1 MIDFEGLISYT
12 NYEIKW
18 KRIQRGDSMLFEHRV
33 EKILHLLAERN
44 TVTIQEFVASI
55 GASESTIR
63 RDLISLEEVGELRRI
78 HGGAT
83 TVNDIEKEQNMM
95 QKVSQNHDG
104 KLRIAKHAVTLV
116 KPDSQIY
123 VDAGT
128 ATLELIK
135 ILPVNQ
141 NIQVVT
147 NGVDHALLAIQ
158 RGLSVT
164 IVGGE
169 IKPNTHAI
177 AGMTAFKQLERM
189 NFTHAFMGM
198 NGIHDETGLTTTN
211 IDEALMK
218 ELAMQQSQNIRLLMD
233 ASKIGKVYDFKVE
246 APTQAI
252 VLMDKQSNPHS
263 KVMLEKINKKYDVQF
278 VEESN

>member
-1 MIDFEGLISYT
+1 
-12 NYEIKW
+12 
-18 KRIQRGDSMLFEHRV
+18 MLFEHRV

-44 TVTIQEFVASI
+44 TVTIQEFVSSI

-83 TVNDIEKEQNMM
+83 TVNNIEKEQNMT
-95 QKVSQNHDG
+95 QKVTQNHDG

-158 RGLSVT
+158 RGISVT

-233 ASKIGKVYDFKVE
+233 ASKIGKIYDFKVE

-252 VLMDKQSNPHS
+252 VLMDKHSNINS
-263 KVMLEKINKKYDVQF
+263 KAMFEKINEKYDVQF
-278 VEESN
+278 VEGSN

>member
-44 TVTIQEFVASI
+44 TVTIQEFVSSI

-63 RDLISLEEVGELRRI
+63 RDLISLEEAGELRRI

-83 TVNDIEKEQNMM
+83 TVNNIEKEQNMT
-95 QKVSQNHDG
+95 QKISQNHEN
-104 KLRIAKHAVTLV
+104 KLAIAKYAVSLV
-116 KPDSQIY
+116 KSDSQIY

-147 NGVDHALLAIQ
+147 NGVDHALMAIQ
-158 RGLSVT
+158 RGISTT
-164 IVGGE
+164 IIGGE

-177 AGMTAFKQLERM
+177 AGMTAYRQLERM
-189 NFTHAFMGM
+189 NFSHVFIGM

-233 ASKIGKVYDFKVE
+233 ASKIGKIYDFKVE

-252 VLMDKQSNPHS
+252 VLMDKHSNINS
-263 KVMLEKINKKYDVQF
+263 KAMFEKINEKYDVQF
-278 VEESN
+278 VEGSN

>member
-1 MIDFEGLISYT
+1 
-12 NYEIKW
+12 
-18 KRIQRGDSMLFEHRV
+18 MLFEHRI
-33 EKILHLLAERN
+33 EKILNLLKEKK
-44 TVTIQEFVASI
+44 TVTIQEFVSSI

-63 RDLISLEEVGELRRI
+63 RDLIALEEDDELRRI

-83 TVNDIEKEQNMM
+83 IVHPIEKEQNMT
-95 QKVSQNHDG
+95 QKVSLNLEGKKLVAKSAISLVQPDG
-104 KLRIAKHAVTLV
+104 
-116 KPDSQIY
+116 QIY

-141 NIQVVT
+141 NIHVVT

-158 RGLSVT
+158 RGLKVT

-177 AGMTAFKQLERM
+177 AGMTAYRQLEKM
-189 NFTHAFMGM
+189 VFSHAFMGM
-198 NGIHDETGLTTTN
+198 NGIHEDTGLTTTN

-233 ASKIGKVYDFKVE
+233 ESKIGKVYDFIVKV
-246 APTQAI
+246 PTQTI
-252 VLMDKQSNPHS
+252 VLIDKQSDTISEATLKNIS
-263 KVMLEKINKKYDVQF
+263 RQYDLQI
-278 VEESN
+278 VEG

>member
-1 MIDFEGLISYT
+1 
-12 NYEIKW
+12 
-18 KRIQRGDSMLFEHRV
+18 MLFEHRV
-33 EKILHLLAERN
+33 EKILNLLKEKN
-44 TVTIQEFVASI
+44 TVTTQEFVSSI
-55 GASESTIR
+55 GTSESTIR
-63 RDLISLEEVGELRRI
+63 RDLIALEEDGKLRRI

-83 TVNDIEKEQNMM
+83 TVNDIEKEQNMT
-95 QKVSQNHDG
+95 QKVRINHEG
-104 KLRIAKHAVTLV
+104 KIMIAKHAVSLV

-135 ILPVNQ
+135 ILPANQ

-147 NGVDHALLAIQ
+147 NGVDHALMAIQ

-177 AGMTAFKQLERM
+177 AGMTAYKQLERM
-189 NFTHAFMGM
+189 NFSHAFMGM
-198 NGIHDETGLTTTN
+198 NGIHEETGLTTTN

-218 ELAMQQSQNIRLLMD
+218 ELAMQQSRNIRLLMD
-233 ASKIGKVYDFKVE
+233 ESKIGKVYDFKVE
-246 APTQAI
+246 VPTQAI
-252 VLMDKQSNPHS
+252 VLMDKNSNTHS
-263 KVMLEKINKKYDVQF
+263 KVRLEKISKRYDLQF
-278 VEESN
+278 VEE

>member
-1 MIDFEGLISYT
+1 
-12 NYEIKW
+12 
-18 KRIQRGDSMLFEHRV
+18 MLFEHRV
-33 EKILHLLAERN
+33 KKILNLLEKKS
-44 TVTIQEFVASI
+44 TVTIQEFVSSI

-63 RDLISLEEVGELRRI
+63 RDLISLEEAGELRRI

-83 TVNDIEKEQNMM
+83 TVNDIEKEQNMT
-95 QKVSQNHDG
+95 QKVSLNHEG
-104 KLRIAKHAVTLV
+104 KIVIAKHAVSLI

-177 AGMTAFKQLERM
+177 AGMTAYRQLERM
-189 NFTHAFMGM
+189 NFSHAFMGM
-198 NGIHDETGLTTTN
+198 NGIHEETGLTTTN

>member
-1 MIDFEGLISYT
+1 
-12 NYEIKW
+12 
-18 KRIQRGDSMLFEHRV
+18 MLFEHRV

-44 TVTIQEFVASI
+44 TVTIQEFVSSI

-63 RDLISLEEVGELRRI
+63 RDLISLEEAGELRRI

-83 TVNDIEKEQNMM
+83 TVNNIEKEQNMT
-95 QKVSQNHDG
+95 QKISQNHEN
-104 KLRIAKHAVTLV
+104 KLAIAKYAVSLV
-116 KPDSQIY
+116 KSDSQIY

-158 RGLSVT
+158 RGISVT

-233 ASKIGKVYDFKVE
+233 VSKIGKIYDFKVE
-246 APTQAI
+246 TPTRAI
-252 VLMDKQSNPHS
+252 VLMDKHSNTNS
-263 KVMLEKINKKYDVQF
+263 KAMLEKINEKYDVQF
-278 VEESN
+278 VEGSN

>member
-1 MIDFEGLISYT
+1 M
-12 NYEIKW
+12 
-18 KRIQRGDSMLFEHRV
+18 
-33 EKILHLLAERN
+33 
-44 TVTIQEFVASI
+44 
-55 GASESTIR
+55 
-63 RDLISLEEVGELRRI
+63 
-78 HGGAT
+78 
-83 TVNDIEKEQNMM
+83 
-95 QKVSQNHDG
+95 
-104 KLRIAKHAVTLV
+104 IAKHAATLV

-147 NGVDHALLAIQ
+147 NGVDHAMLAIQ

-177 AGMTAFKQLERM
+177 AGMTAYRQLERM
-189 NFTHAFMGM
+189 NFSHAFMGM